1 MYQAIQYD
9 KGTIYLSKHK
19 NTIQELR
26 EKWPE
31 EVFFQKIHWEKMQDE
46 MKELNKF
53 KSTQKDKE
61 QMLPLTQELLSC
73 RAPYLSY
80 PIFIFEQMTLFK
92 IKDLKEGGSWKIVT
106 PSQFLETFTQ
116 SNFF

>member
-1 MYQAIQYD
+1 M
-9 KGTIYLSKHK
+9 K
-19 NTIQELR
+19 
-26 EKWPE
+26 
-31 EVFFQKIHWEKMQDE
+31 DE

-73 RAPYLSY
+73 RDPYLSY

-106 PSQFLETFTQ
+106 PSQFLETFT
-116 SNFF
+116 